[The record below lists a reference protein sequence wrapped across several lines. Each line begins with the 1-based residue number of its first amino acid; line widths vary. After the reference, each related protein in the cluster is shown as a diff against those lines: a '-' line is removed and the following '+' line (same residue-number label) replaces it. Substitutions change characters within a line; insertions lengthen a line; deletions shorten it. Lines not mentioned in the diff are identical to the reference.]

1 VIFKALLSFLILSCC
16 LLISSTALSS
26 DLEREKRLADNIK
39 DSNVIG
45 EIINLKTTDIEFIG
59 LLNNEEANTLRGSIL
74 ILHGMESNPN
84 APQVIR
90 PLRHQLAQ
98 LGWVTTAIQLPTAK
112 HNSSLNDNLALIKE
126 SSPRVD
132 SALSYMRENFKNS
145 PCVVIAHSLGATI
158 AADYFARQKELACDA
173 LVLIGLP
180 TLTSELPEAQST
192 ELLKEISIP
201 ILDIFGNQD
210 LDNVKR
216 TAPPRKSAFIKNNL
230 LNRQLEVS
238 GADHVFTGLDDTLV
252 LSIHNWLMHVF
263 KPPIQS
269 H

>member
-1 VIFKALLSFLILSCC
+1 VTFKTLLSFLILSCC
-16 LLISSTALSS
+16 LLISSAALSS
-26 DLEREKRLADNIK
+26 DLAREKRIADNIK
-39 DSNVIG
+39 DSNITA
-45 EIINLKTTDIEFIG
+45 EIINLKAANIEFIG
-59 LLNNEEANTLRGSIL
+59 LLNNQETNTLRGSVL

-84 APQVIR
+84 APQIIR
-90 PLRHQLAQ
+90 PLRHQLAH
-98 LGWVTTAIQLPTAK
+98 LGWVTLAIQLPIAE

-132 SALSYMRENFKNS
+132 SALSYLRENFKNS
-145 PCVVIAHSLGATI
+145 PCVVIAHSLGATM
-158 AADYFARQKELACDA
+158 AVDYFARQKELVCDA

-180 TLTSELPEAQST
+180 TLTSELAEAQST

-201 ILDIFGNQD
+201 ILDIYGKQD

-216 TAPPRKSAFIKNNL
+216 TAPARKSAFIKNNL
-230 LNRQLEVS
+230 LNRQLEVP